1 MKYILVAI
9 MALAVAT
16 SVPAQA
22 ESPFNMRDDF
32 YPPSH
37 YDHEYAGK
45 LFISAENDLPVLER
59 ACGLKTM
66 GCSQAPGTHGLALD
80 ECLILLPK
88 REDLAKTG
96 VSMEDLKRHEIAH
109 CNGWRH
115 GKIEPG
121 PRPPPME
128 VRNPPMVKRPYIQQ

>member
-1 MKYILVAI
+1 
-9 MALAVAT
+9 
-16 SVPAQA
+16 
-22 ESPFNMRDDF
+22 MRDDF

-45 LFISAENDLPVLER
+45 LFISAENALPNLAL
-59 ACGLKTM
+59 ACGLPTLS
-66 GCSQAPGTHGLALD
+66 CTQVPGTHGLASD

-88 REDLAKTG
+88 RDIWDKTG
-96 VSMEDLKRHEIAH
+96 ISFEDLKRHEIAH

-115 GKIEPG
+115 GKIDTG
-121 PRPPPME
+121 PPPPPME